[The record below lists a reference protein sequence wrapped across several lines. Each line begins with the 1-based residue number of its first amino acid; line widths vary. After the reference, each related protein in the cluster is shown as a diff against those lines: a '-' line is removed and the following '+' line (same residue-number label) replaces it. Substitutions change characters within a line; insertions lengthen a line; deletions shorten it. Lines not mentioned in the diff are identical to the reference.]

1 MSPGA
6 ARTNQ
11 EKAEEVRGEVSCAV
25 AYSNPAQAGTHLSV
39 PRRLANVHARA
50 GTEDDL
56 AAADQPVKRVTIVG
70 GGTAGW
76 MTAAVLSQWL
86 SKVEI
91 RLIESEEIGIT
102 GVGEATIPH
111 IRNALALAGL
121 DTLKMISESKAT
133 FKLGIQFVDWGAPG
147 EKYIH
152 GFGKIGRDVL
162 WLHPHQLWL
171 AARERTPDQV
181 KHFDHYALNCVASLQ
196 NKFAFPD
203 TGNRSSPLSDIDF
216 AYHFDASLFAKYLR
230 RESEARGVE
239 RIEGR
244 IVDVIQ
250 DAKNGYVEKVRLTD
264 GREVGGDL
272 FVDCSG
278 MRALLIGD
286 ALGIGYDD
294 WNQWLLC
301 DRAQAVPCASV
312 EPLTPYTRSTA
323 RKAGWQW
330 RIPLQHRIG
339 NGHVY
344 ASNLIS
350 DEAAAEMLLAN
361 LDGEAL
367 AEPRPVSFRPGRR
380 QKAWEKNVVAIGLS
394 SGFLEPLEST
404 SIHLI
409 QTGVHRL
416 LAMFPSVGFSK
427 ADIDEY
433 NLQARTEYED
443 VRDFIIAHY
452 KVTRR
457 TGDPFWDHVRNMDV
471 PDSLEQRLELFRSS
485 GRFFKHNAQELLSE
499 ARRVQVLLGQG
510 LEMKPDPVTNFV
522 PDDDLAG
529 FLADLAEV
537 IDDNAERMPD
547 HGEFVRSLPT
557 STPP

>member
-1 MSPGA
+1 
-6 ARTNQ
+6 
-11 EKAEEVRGEVSCAV
+11 
-25 AYSNPAQAGTHLSV
+25 
-39 PRRLANVHARA
+39 
-50 GTEDDL
+50 L

-86 SKVEI
+86 TKIEI
-91 RLIESEEIGIT
+91 KLIESEQIGTI

-111 IRNALALAGL
+111 IRNALALAGI
-121 DTLKMISESKAT
+121 DELKMISASKAT

-147 EKYIH
+147 ETYIH
-152 GFGKIGRDVL
+152 GFGKIGRDML

-171 AARERTPDQV
+171 AARVRTPDRV
-181 KHFDHYALNCVASLQ
+181 KHFDYYSMNCVACHK
-196 NKFAFPD
+196 NRFAFPD
-203 TGNRSSPLSDIDF
+203 KRNPALPLADMDF
-216 AYHFDASLFAKYLR
+216 AYHFDASLLARFLR
-230 RESEARGVE
+230 SESEARGVE
-239 RIEGR
+239 RVEGR
-244 IVDVIQ
+244 IVDAIQ
-250 DAKNGYVEKVRLTD
+250 NPENGYVEKVRLAD

-286 ALGIGYDD
+286 TLGIGYED

-339 NGHVY
+339 NGYVY
-344 ASNLIS
+344 ASDLIS
-350 DEAAAEMLLAN
+350 DEEVAESLLAT

-367 AEPRPVSFRPGRR
+367 SDPRPVRFAPGRR
-380 QKAWEKNVVAIGLS
+380 LKSWEKNVVAIGLS

-409 QTGVHRL
+409 QTAIHRL
-416 LAMFPSVGFSK
+416 LAMFPAVGFSA

-457 TGDPFWDHVRNMDV
+457 SGDPFWDHVRTMDV
-471 PDSLEQRLELFRSS
+471 PDTLTARFELFRSS
-485 GRFFKHNAQELLSE
+485 GRFFKHNAQELFAEESW
-499 ARRVQVLLGQG
+499 VQVLLGQG
-510 LEMKPDPVTNFV
+510 FEMKADPVTDFV
-522 PDDDLAG
+522 SDEDLTG
-529 FLADLAEV
+529 FLGDLAEV
-537 IDDNAERMPD
+537 IEDNANNLPD
-547 HGEFVRSLPT
+547 HGEFVRRLLPS
-557 STPP
+557 STPQQAAAPISNVSFALRYERGETV